1 VQKSRLLSFDLVTDQ
16 LADPRVPNV
25 GHDFCDTH
33 AGAIAR
39 VVGSLGVPR
48 DTRGTR
54 DAGLHVLAERERNE
68 VGGLPLRE
76 IALALWADLRM
87 VRAMKTPGRNTDRLG
102 EEFAGLQRCASAAR
116 GLSRPSGRSIGA
128 ATYS

>member
-1 VQKSRLLSFDLVTDQ
+1 VQKSRLLSFELVPDK

-33 AGAIAR
+33 AGAIAC

-48 DTRGTR
+48 DALGTR
-54 DAGLHVLAERERNE
+54 DAGLHVRVEREKTE

-116 GLSRPSGRSIGA
+116 GLSRLSGRSIGA

>member
-54 DAGLHVLAERERNE
+54 DAGLHVREGHETNE

>member
-1 VQKSRLLSFDLVTDQ
+1 M
-16 LADPRVPNV
+16 
-25 GHDFCDTH
+25 
-33 AGAIAR
+33 
-39 VVGSLGVPR
+39 
-48 DTRGTR
+48 R
-54 DAGLHVLAERERNE
+54 DAGLHVRVEREKNE

-87 VRAMKTPGRNTDRLG
+87 VRAMKTPGRNTNRLG

-116 GLSRPSGRSIGA
+116 GLSRLFRRSIGA